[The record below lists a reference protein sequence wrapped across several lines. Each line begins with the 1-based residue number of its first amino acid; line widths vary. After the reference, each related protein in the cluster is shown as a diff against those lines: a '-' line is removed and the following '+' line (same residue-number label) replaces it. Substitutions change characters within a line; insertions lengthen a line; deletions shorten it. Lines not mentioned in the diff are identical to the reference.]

1 MKFTLSWLKDHID
14 TTASLDEISHRLS
27 GIGLEVEG
35 VVDAAAALAPFTIAR
50 VVEAKQHPNA
60 DRLRVLQ
67 VEIAPGKPTM
77 EVVCGAP
84 NAKAG
89 MIGVFAALGTYI
101 PGLKVTLDKKPVRGI
116 ISNGMMVSEREL
128 ELSDAHEGII
138 ELDGK
143 KYAGD
148 VGKRYVDVIG
158 DNDPVI
164 EVKLTPNRPDCTGVR
179 GIARDLAAAGLGK
192 LKPEPKLAVVEGT
205 FDCPVDIKLD
215 FASPETATAC
225 PVFAGRYVRGVKNGP
240 APAWMQARLKAV
252 GLRPISALVDVTNYV
267 SLDRGRPLHVY
278 DADKVKGAIRARL
291 GIAGEKFEALD
302 GKTYM
307 ADGTMCVIADDSG
320 PLGLGGIIGGASTG
334 CSETTTNVL
343 IECAYFDPVRIA
355 TSGRKAGVQTDARY
369 RFERG
374 VDPAFVEGGLD
385 LATDLI
391 MQVAGGTPSKRK
403 IAGKPPVGTRE
414 IAFDFARIEKLT
426 GLAVPEADSRR
437 ILEALGFT
445 FKAAGKTHTVTSPSW
460 RPDVHGAADLVEEV
474 VRIVG
479 LENVPSV
486 PMPRLTTGVTAS
498 VLTAQQRRA
507 RRMRRLLAGRGFV
520 EAVTWSFIPKAQAV
534 HFGGGADA
542 LDLDN
547 PISVELST
555 MRPSL
560 LPGLLTAAQRNRN
573 RGFADV
579 ALFEL
584 GQAYKGDQPKDQ
596 ILVASGVRTGSGV
609 IAGSGRHWSGR
620 NADPTTLFD
629 VKADVVAALASLGF
643 DGSKAQISREAPAWF
658 HPGKSAALKLGP
670 KVVLA
675 YFGELHPD
683 TLKMLDCSGGASA
696 FEIFLDAI
704 PAEKKKSR
712 ARSAFAAAELL
723 PVRRDFAFVV
733 DETVAAGDL
742 IKAARGA
749 DKALITDVSVF
760 DVFAAASLGAG
771 KKSVA
776 LEVTLQPTEKAL
788 VDAEIEAISKKI
800 AADVKAATGGELRG

>member
-1 MKFTLSWLKDHID
+1 MKFTLSWLKDHLD
-14 TTASLDEISHRLS
+14 TSASLDEISHRLS

-35 VVDAAAALAPFTIAR
+35 VVDASAALAPFTIAR

-67 VEIAPGKPTM
+67 VEIAPGKPLM

-101 PGLKVTLDKKPVRGI
+101 PGSKITLDKKPVRGI

-128 ELSDAHEGII
+128 ELSEAHDGII
-138 ELDGK
+138 ELDVK
-143 KYAGD
+143 KHAGD

-192 LKPEPKLAVVEGT
+192 LKPEPKLAMVEGK
-205 FDCPVDIKLD
+205 FDCPIEIKLE
-215 FASPETATAC
+215 FPAAGTESAC
-225 PVFAGRYVRGVKNGP
+225 PVFAGRYVKGVKNGP

-278 DADKVKGAIRARL
+278 DADKVEGAIRARL
-291 GIAGEKFEALD
+291 GVPGEKFEALD

-403 IAGKPPVGTRE
+403 IAGKAPVGTRE

-426 GLAVPEADSRR
+426 GLAVPEAESRR
-437 ILEALGFT
+437 ILEALGFV
-445 FKAAGKTHTVTSPSW
+445 FKAAGKTYTVTSPSW

-486 PMPRLTTGVTAS
+486 PMPRLTTGVTSA
-498 VLTAQQRRA
+498 VLTTLQRRA
-507 RRMRRLLAGRGFV
+507 RRVRRLLAGRGYV
-520 EAVTWSFIPKAQAV
+520 EAVTWSFVTKAQAQ

-547 PISVELST
+547 PISVDLST

-560 LPGLLTAAQRNRN
+560 LPGLLTAAARNRN
-573 RGFADV
+573 RGFGDV

-584 GQAYKGDQPKDQ
+584 GQAYRGDQPKDQ
-596 ILVASGVRTGSGV
+596 ILVASGVRTGSAV
-609 IAGSGRHWSGR
+609 IAGSGRDWSGKS
-620 NADPTTLFD
+620 ADATLFD

-643 DGSKAQISREAPAWF
+643 DASKAQISRDAPAWF
-658 HPGKSAALKLGP
+658 HPGKSGCLKLGP

-683 TLKMLDCSGGASA
+683 TLKMLDCAGKASA

-712 ARSAFAAAELL
+712 ARPAFLAADLL
-723 PVRRDFAFVV
+723 PVRRDFAFVL
-733 DETVAAGDL
+733 DEGVAAADVV
-742 IKAARGA
+742 KAARA
-749 DKALITDVSVF
+749 ANKALISDVTVF
-760 DVFAAASLGAG
+760 DVFAGPSLGAG
-771 KKSVA
+771 KKSLG
-776 LEVTLQPTEKAL
+776 LEVTLQPLEKAL
-788 VDAEIEAISKKI
+788 VDAEIEALAKKI
-800 AADVKAATGGELRG
+800 AADVKASTGGELRG